1 MPLPCHQY
9 TKWSDPRVREWTF
22 RLNRIGPKLNGM
34 NLGILLGLSS
44 ALAYGAADFVGG
56 AGSRRYNSWQV
67 VLVGQAAGAV
77 CMLVAGLVLPGS
89 PATVDFAWALLA
101 GAGSA
106 TGSIFLFRGL
116 ARGRMGLV
124 APISAVGAAVL
135 PVLVGVA
142 LGERPGWLAWMGVL
156 AAFPGIW
163 LVSRE
168 TPSDRSARTRGT
180 LVDGAVAGLG
190 FGILFVALAQISD
203 DAGVL
208 PLAANQ
214 LVGAILTILVA
225 TSLRQ
230 RWRPCRGVLGWGSAS
245 GVLGAS
251 GTLAFMIATGA
262 TSLGVAGVLAS
273 LYPAVTVLLAAGV
286 LGERIALGQRTGIGI
301 CTLAVATLA
310 LG

>member
-1 MPLPCHQY
+1 
-9 TKWSDPRVREWTF
+9 
-22 RLNRIGPKLNGM
+22 M
-34 NLGILLGLSS
+34 NLGILLALS
-44 ALAYGAADFVGG
+44 AAVAYGAADFIGG
-56 AGSRRYNSWQV
+56 VGSRRHSSWQI
-67 VLVGQAAGAV
+67 VLAGQGAGALV
-77 CMLVAGLVLPGS
+77 MLVAGLMLPGNPVTS
-89 PATVDFAWALLA
+89 DFAWALVA
-101 GAGSA
+101 GVGSA

-142 LGERPGWLAWMGVL
+142 LGDRPSWLAWIGVL
-156 AAFPGIW
+156 AALPGIW

-168 TPSDRSARTRGT
+168 STSGQSAGTRGA
-180 LVDGAVAGLG
+180 LVDGAIAGVG
-190 FGILFVALAQISD
+190 FGTLFIALAQISA
-203 DAGVL
+203 DAGLL

-214 LVGAILTILVA
+214 LVGAILTVAAA
-225 TSLRQ
+225 TSLGQ
-230 RWRPCRGVLGWGSAS
+230 AWRPRRGVLGWGSASGVLGWGSAS

-273 LYPAVTVLLAAGV
+273 LYPAVTVLLAAVV
-286 LGERIALGQRTGIGI
+286 LGERIGAVQRAGIGI
-301 CTLAVATLA
+301 CILAVATLT

>member
-1 MPLPCHQY
+1 
-9 TKWSDPRVREWTF
+9 
-22 RLNRIGPKLNGM
+22 M
-34 NLGILLGLSS
+34 NVGILLALSS
-44 ALAYGAADFVGG
+44 ALAYGAADFIGG
-56 AGSRRYNSWQV
+56 AGSRRYSSWQV
-67 VLVGQAAGAV
+67 VLVGQAAGALV
-77 CMLVAGLVLPGS
+77 MLVTGLLLPGS
-89 PATVDFAWALLA
+89 PGTADFAWALLA

-106 TGSIFLFRGL
+106 TGSLFLFRGL

-142 LGERPGWLAWMGVL
+142 LGERPSWLVWVGVL
-156 AAFPGIW
+156 AALPGIW

-168 TPSDRSARTRGT
+168 ATPDQPARKRGA
-180 LVDGAVAGLG
+180 LVDGAIAGVG
-190 FGILFVALAQISD
+190 FGTLFIALAQISP

-214 LVGAILTILVA
+214 LIGAILTVAAA

-230 RWRPCRGVLGWGSAS
+230 PWRPRRGVIGWGSAS

-251 GTLAFMIATGA
+251 GTLAFMVATGT
-262 TSLGVAGVLAS
+262 TSLGIAGVLAA

-286 LGERIALGQRTGIGI
+286 LGERISAGQRAGIGI
-301 CTLAVATLA
+301 CTLAIATLA